1 MKRKERKDKKEN
13 NIIIKRMKRKNGRG
27 SEKKVEEFIKEK
39 IKVEAEVKY
48 ARKMGIGNMILAKIG
63 TFEEKTKIMVNKKIL
78 GPEDIYIEN
87 DRIKKERKVQR
98 MVVEI
103 TKKEAEKDRAA
114 VVKIGHWK
122 MTVNG
127 VQIK

>member
-1 MKRKERKDKKEN
+1 M
-13 NIIIKRMKRKNGRG
+13 
-27 SEKKVEEFIKEK
+27 EEFIRKK

-48 ARKMGIGNMILAKIG
+48 VRKMGIGNMILAKIG

-87 DRIKKERKVQR
+87 DRIKKEREVQR
-98 MVVEI
+98 MVVKM
-103 TKKEAEKDRAA
+103 TKKEAEKNRAA

-127 VQIK
+127 VQME

>member
-1 MKRKERKDKKEN
+1 M
-13 NIIIKRMKRKNGRG
+13 G
-27 SEKKVEEFIKEK
+27 EKKVEEFIREK

-48 ARKMGIGNMILAKIG
+48 VRKMGIGNMILAKIG

-78 GPEDIYIEN
+78 GPYIYIEN
-87 DRIKKERKVQR
+87 DRIKKEREVQR
-98 MVVEI
+98 MVVGM

-114 VVKIGHWK
+114 VVKIRHWK

-127 VQIK
+127 VEME